1 MSNNLITGI
10 DIGSSHIKAISVI
23 KTDKSSVFEVM
34 AKTSRPSRGVR
45 KGVIEN
51 PEEMSMVIME
61 CIKEIE
67 LQTNERVDGVYVN
80 INGTHIKSF
89 LSKGLV
95 SVSRADQ
102 RISPED
108 IERVV
113 EQAKAPPMS
122 RNKEIIDAFPIEYII
137 DGVGDIKNPLDIYG
151 VRFESKVV
159 IIEGRSQFLKN
170 VSQSVLGA
178 EIEIN
183 DIIIGSLASSRAV
196 LTSDEKERGVA
207 VVDIGAQTTSL
218 SVFEEGVLIYTAI
231 FPVGSVNITNDI
243 AIGLKI
249 DIETAERIKLGF
261 GSCSLGG
268 KKIEKINVLGSD
280 EKISFSRNTLKKII
294 NPRILEL
301 FDFIRE
307 DLKKIS
313 KNELLPSGI
322 VITGGGS
329 QFPGISDLAK
339 KELNL
344 PCRIGAPLGFNP
356 PIKEPNFTVCCGL
369 VLLADDHKD
378 DQSCGF
384 FKKITDKIKNF
395 FKPLIP

>member
-51 PEEMSMVIME
+51 PEEMSLVIME

-113 EQAKAPPMS
+113 EQAKAPPIS

-178 EIEIN
+178 EIEVN
-183 DIIIGSLASSRAV
+183 DIAIGALASSRAV

-268 KKIEKINVLGSD
+268 KKIEKIDVLESD

-294 NPRILEL
+294 NPRVLEL
-301 FDFIRE
+301 FGFIRE

-339 KELNL
+339 KELKL
-344 PCRIGAPLGFNP
+344 PCRIGVSLGFNP
-356 PIKEPNFTVCCGL
+356 PIEEPNFTVCCGL

-378 DQSCGF
+378 DQAYGF
-384 FKKITDKIKNF
+384 FKKITDKIKIF

>member
-51 PEEMSMVIME
+51 PEEISMVIME

-102 RISPED
+102 KISPED

-170 VSQSVLGA
+170 V
-178 EIEIN
+178 N
-183 DIIIGSLASSRAV
+183 R
-196 LTSDEKERGVA
+196 
-207 VVDIGAQTTSL
+207 
-218 SVFEEGVLIYTAI
+218 I
-231 FPVGSVNITNDI
+231 FN
-243 AIGLKI
+243 
-249 DIETAERIKLGF
+249 
-261 GSCSLGG
+261 
-268 KKIEKINVLGSD
+268 
-280 EKISFSRNTLKKII
+280 
-294 NPRILEL
+294 
-301 FDFIRE
+301 
-307 DLKKIS
+307 
-313 KNELLPSGI
+313 
-322 VITGGGS
+322 
-329 QFPGISDLAK
+329 
-339 KELNL
+339 
-344 PCRIGAPLGFNP
+344 
-356 PIKEPNFTVCCGL
+356 
-369 VLLADDHKD
+369 
-378 DQSCGF
+378 
-384 FKKITDKIKNF
+384 
-395 FKPLIP
+395 